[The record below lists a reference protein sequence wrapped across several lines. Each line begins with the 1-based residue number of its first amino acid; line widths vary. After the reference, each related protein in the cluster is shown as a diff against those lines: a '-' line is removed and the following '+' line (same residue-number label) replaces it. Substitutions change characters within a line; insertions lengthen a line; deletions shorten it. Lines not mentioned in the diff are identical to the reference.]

1 MVEIIWKYILRLSEY
16 KIISLWLMI
25 LQWVPTELITVQYL
39 AQGVINAPVIHLA
52 IFKVSSFVIEAQKS
66 PEY

>member
-52 IFKVSSFVIEAQKS
+52 IFKV
-66 PEY
+66 